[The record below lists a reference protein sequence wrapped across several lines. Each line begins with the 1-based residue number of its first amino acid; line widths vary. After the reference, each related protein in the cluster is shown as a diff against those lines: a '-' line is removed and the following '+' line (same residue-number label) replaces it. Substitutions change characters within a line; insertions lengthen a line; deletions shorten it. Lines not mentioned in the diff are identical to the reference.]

1 TMTLSWM
8 LLSWCPSVSA
18 LNPSLDINQYAHS
31 AWRIREGFSTGAIN
45 TIAQTTDGYLWL
57 GAEQGLLRFDGARNV
72 RWQPPA
78 DQPLPSNMILKL
90 LAGRDGTLWIGTDK
104 GLASW
109 NGNRLTRYP
118 EFAGQFVFSLLEDR
132 DGVIWVSP
140 MSFHTARLCAIR
152 DGSVQCYEE

>member
-1 TMTLSWM
+1 
-8 LLSWCPSVSA
+8 
-18 LNPSLDINQYAHS
+18 
-31 AWRIREGFSTGAIN
+31 
-45 TIAQTTDGYLWL
+45 AQTTDGYLWL

-132 DGVIWVSP
+132 DGVIWVSQ

-152 DGSVQCYEE
+152 DGSVQCYEEYGPNNRHVLSLLEDKTGNLWVGGGDTLCRWKPGPRECF